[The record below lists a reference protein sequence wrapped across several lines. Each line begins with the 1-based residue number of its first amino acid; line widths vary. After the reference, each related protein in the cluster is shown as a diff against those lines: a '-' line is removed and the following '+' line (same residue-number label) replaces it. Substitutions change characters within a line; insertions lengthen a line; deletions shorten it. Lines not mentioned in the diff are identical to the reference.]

1 MLLIQ
6 RVEVML
12 EIGMMGSVRAVRTSV
27 GGCSVSQL

>member
-12 EIGMMGSVRAVRTSV
+12 EIGVMGGVRAVSTSV
-27 GGCSVSQL
+27 GGCGVSQR